1 MTEIMCD
8 WIKGILTE
16 TDKQILYVIYLCR
29 VDFLNDVSTAE
40 GWTKFIKEG
49 IKVTEGVALIIVSIC
64 FLLEFLKMTMKFEV
78 LKWEFLFKV
87 FFKLVLAKVC
97 IDIAFDLLMA
107 IYQTAI
113 DWVADMNGDKPM
125 VGHTVWNSIKDT
137 VEGYGILDM
146 IGLVCSAGIIY
157 LGISLCTLIVR
168 IMALCRMVEIVI
180 YMALAPLPC
189 AFLPLEDGGTSR
201 IPKNYFINFAS
212 LCLSGVVMMLSL
224 YLYGVVTNTF
234 IIHTMGEDPFTAVG
248 GLFVAT
254 IILVL
259 TMSKSGNIAKSIL
272 SAG

>member
-1 MTEIMCD
+1 MTEIMSG
-8 WIKGILTE
+8 WIYDILIE
-16 TDKQILYVIYLCR
+16 IDQQIGYVIYLCR
-29 VDFLNDVSTAE
+29 VDFFSDTTTAD
-40 GWTKFIKEG
+40 GWTKFVQTGMSTVEG
-49 IKVTEGVALIIVSIC
+49 IALIIVSIC

-97 IDIAFDLLMA
+97 IDVSFDLLLA

-113 DWVADMNGDKPM
+113 DWVADIGGEVPT
-125 VGHTVWNSIKDT
+125 VGTSVWKSIESTINDYDT
-137 VEGYGILDM
+137 LDM
-146 IGLVCSAGIIY
+146 IGLVCSTGILY
-157 LGISLCTLIVR
+157 LGISLITLVIR
-168 IMALCRMVEIVI
+168 IMVLCRMVEIVI

-212 LCLSGVVMMLSL
+212 LCLSGVVMMLAL
-224 YLYGVVTNTF
+224 YLYGVVADTF
-234 IIHTMGEDPFTAVG
+234 IINTMGSDPFTAIG